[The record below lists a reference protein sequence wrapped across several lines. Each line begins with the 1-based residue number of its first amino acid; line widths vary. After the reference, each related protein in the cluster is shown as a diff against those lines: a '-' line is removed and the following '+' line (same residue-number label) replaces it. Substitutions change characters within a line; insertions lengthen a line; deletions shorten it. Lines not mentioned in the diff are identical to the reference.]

1 MPEYWRVEELHANS
15 SEITETRASFPPRQV
30 AGFLIHVFF
39 KHAAIN
45 YFYVGRLWLTE
56 KLNYVYE
63 NPSGLTAKDAG
74 VLAIMLNIFAIG
86 TQYVHLE
93 SIVNTNENSSPN
105 TEWENE
111 IGTMFYRQAT
121 KLLPE
126 VIHLAS
132 LESVQACLLFGLY
145 ALPIDASG
153 LAYIYL
159 NIAVKLAIQNGMH
172 RRLPSH
178 TFPLTTI
185 ETRNRVWWTAY
196 CTERQDYHLN
206 LVPC

>member
-1 MPEYWRVEELHANS
+1 MPQYWRVEELHVNS
-15 SEITETRASFPPRQV
+15 SEITKARASFPPRQI
-30 AGFLIHVFF
+30 AEFLINVFF

-45 YFYVGRLWLTE
+45 YFYVEHLWLKE
-56 KLNYVYE
+56 RVVHVYE
-63 NPSGLTAKDAG
+63 NPLELTAKDAG
-74 VLAIMLNIFAIG
+74 TLAIILNILAIG

-93 SIVNTNENSSPN
+93 SVVKTGENSNPN

-159 NIAVKLAIQNGMH
+159 NLAVKLAIQNGMH
-172 RRLPSH
+172 RRLHSH
-178 TFPLTTI
+178 TFAPNTI
-185 ETRNRVWWTAY
+185 EARNRVWWTAY
-196 CTERQDYHLN
+196 CTER
-206 LVPC
+206 

>member
-15 SEITETRASFPPRQV
+15 SEIAEARASFPPRQV
-30 AGFLIHVFF
+30 AGFLMHVFF
-39 KHAAIN
+39 KHATIN
-45 YFYVGRLWLTE
+45 YFYVEHLWLTE
-56 KLNYVYE
+56 KVNHLYE
-63 NPSGLTAKDAG
+63 SPSELTAKDAG
-74 VLAIMLNIFAIG
+74 ILAIILNIFAIG

-93 SIVNTNENSSPN
+93 SIVGTDENSNPN

-159 NIAVKLAIQNGMH
+159 NIAVKLGIQNGMH

-178 TFPLTTI
+178 TFPPHTI
-185 ETRNRVWWTAY
+185 EARNRVWWTAY
-196 CTERQDYHLN
+196 CTERQAFHPN
-206 LVPC
+206 LIPD